1 MPLPFPYTVKYSA
14 RRTLAVQIT
23 PDAAVLVRAPLRTKN
38 ERIERFLSEHVAWI
52 EKNLLKMREKRTKY
66 PEPTACEI
74 EELRRRAE
82 EHIPP
87 RVALYAEKMGLSPSG
102 VRITAARRRFGS
114 CSPKNSLCFSLFL
127 MRYPDAAIDY
137 VVVHELAH
145 IRHRNHG
152 SDFYREI
159 AHILPDYRA
168 RERLLRD

>member
-1 MPLPFPYTVKYSA
+1 MTLPFAYTVKYSA
-14 RRTLAVQIT
+14 RRTLAVQVT
-23 PDAAVLVRAPLRTKN
+23 PVAAVLVRAPLRT
-38 ERIERFLSEHVAWI
+38 ERARIERFLSEHAAWI
-52 EKNLLKMREKRTKY
+52 EKNLLKMREKRAKY
-66 PEPTACEI
+66 PEPTDTEQAEM
-74 EELRRRAE
+74 RRRAE
-82 EHIPP
+82 EYIPP

-127 MRYPDAAIDY
+127 MRYPAAAIDY

-152 SDFYREI
+152 SDFYCEI
-159 AHILPDYRA
+159 ARILPDYRA